1 MPVQMQCEPND
12 ICVLR
17 FSGILKRS
25 EFGAE
30 ERAFARHIVWPHF
43 WAIQII
49 LFLLILVYCTA
60 QNWRACSGGKDVAV
74 ILWAKSTSG
83 ILSENYG
90 FVPCWT
96 FIHVSGLSHRDGTK
110 VPLLNCLAFLKLCG
124 VGIDL

>member
-17 FSGILKRS
+17 ISGILKRS

-30 ERAFARHIVWPHF
+30 ERAFARHIVWPYF

-60 QNWRACSGGKDVAV
+60 P
-74 ILWAKSTSG
+74 
-83 ILSENYG
+83 E
-90 FVPCWT
+90 
-96 FIHVSGLSHRDGTK
+96 
-110 VPLLNCLAFLKLCG
+110 LARVFERERCCG
-124 VGIDL
+124 YSLGQVHFRHSK

>member
-1 MPVQMQCEPND
+1 M
-12 ICVLR
+12 
-17 FSGILKRS
+17 
-25 EFGAE
+25 
-30 ERAFARHIVWPHF
+30 WPHF

-60 QNWRACSGGKDVAV
+60 PELARVFERERCCGYSLGQVTPV
-74 ILWAKSTSG
+74 L
-83 ILSENYG
+83 LSENYG